1 MEEGNLTQD
10 GKQHCKNVPTAAG
23 QHHLCLFMEQ
33 MISGSLGAAVALAVI
48 ASVSLQRPTMEH
60 VTKLAMAAIGCT
72 NMYL

>member
-1 MEEGNLTQD
+1 MEDGNLIQD
-10 GKQHCKNVPTAAG
+10 EKHHCKNVPKAAEE
-23 QHHLCLFMEQ
+23 HLLCLFMEQ